1 MITVNGEQHPWHPAL
16 SVTQLLKEKNY
27 VFPMIIVQINGT
39 HVHEERY
46 PDAMIND
53 GDDVAVIHLL
63 TGG

>member
-1 MITVNGEQHPWHPAL
+1 MIKVNGEDHPWHQGL
-16 SVTQLLKEKNY
+16 SITALLKEKNY

-39 HVHEERY
+39 HVPEEKY
-46 PDAMIND
+46 PTAMVDD